1 MKKIV
6 AHVREKV
13 ESMYT
18 FEITLLKD
26 FDEDLLDGLY
36 DELEEKANDGY
47 GSADLKYAI
56 EDYLEE
62 ELELSKDDY
71 RISTHIDEACYVE
84 NELEGLYTVGI

>member
-18 FEITLLKD
+18 FEITLKD

-36 DELEEKANDGY
+36 DELEEKAKDGY
-47 GSADLKYAI
+47 ESTDLKYAI

-62 ELELSKDDY
+62 ELEIGKEEY

>member
-1 MKKIV
+1 MKKIIIEV
-6 AHVREKV
+6 SEKV
-13 ESMYT
+13 ENMYT

-26 FDEDLLDGLY
+26 FGEDLLNGLY
-36 DELEEKANDGY
+36 DELEEKAKDGY
-47 GSADLKYAI
+47 ESTDLKYVI

-84 NELEGLYTVGI
+84 NELEGLYTVGN

>member
-6 AHVREKV
+6 AHVSEKV

-18 FEITLLKD
+18 FEITLKD

-47 GSADLKYAI
+47 GSTDLEYVI

-62 ELELSKDDY
+62 ELEIGKEEY

>member
-18 FEITLLKD
+18 FEITLKD
-26 FDEDLLDGLY
+26 FDEDLLDVLY

-47 GSADLKYAI
+47 GGTDLKYVI

-62 ELELSKDDY
+62 ELEIGKEEY

>member
-6 AHVREKV
+6 THAREKV
-13 ESMYT
+13 ENMYT

-26 FDEDLLDGLY
+26 FDEDFLNGLY
-36 DELEEKANDGY
+36 DELEEKAKDGY
-47 GSADLKYAI
+47 EGTDLKYAI

-84 NELEGLYTVGI
+84 TEIEGLYTVGN